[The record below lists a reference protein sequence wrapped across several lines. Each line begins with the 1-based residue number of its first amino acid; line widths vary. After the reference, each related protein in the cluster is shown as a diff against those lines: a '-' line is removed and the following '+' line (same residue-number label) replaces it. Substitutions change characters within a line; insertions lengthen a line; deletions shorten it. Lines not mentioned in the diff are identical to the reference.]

1 MTNLVFRFATVQGR
15 HVQWFLRRNCS
26 VKPWQ
31 LIWLYVSLCAVSLGI
46 GMFFWF
52 LGATLVV
59 PFAILELL
67 AVGFAFMVY
76 ARHAADGEHI
86 SLRDGQLVVELESA
100 GKLERAEFSREWARV
115 EPRMGNGS
123 LIELSGRGTTIRVG
137 RFIRPELRPLL
148 ANEIRLALRVV

>member
-26 VKPWQ
+26 VTPWQ

-59 PFAILELL
+59 PFATLELL
-67 AVGFAFMVY
+67 AVGFAFVVY